1 MQYFVGKNNTSNYS
15 LTLLCHVDSDQGIK
29 PFEDSKE
36 DDIVASR
43 HESSLFSSSL
53 SDLFSKK
60 CEFSLQNCMLKFTV
74 KIVG

>member
-1 MQYFVGKNNTSNYS
+1 MHYFVGKNGTFNYF

-36 DDIVASR
+36 DDIIVSR

-60 CEFSLQNCMLKFTV
+60 CEFSLRNCMLKILV

>member
-1 MQYFVGKNNTSNYS
+1 MYCFVGKNDTSSYS
-15 LTLLCHVDSDQGIK
+15 LTLLCHVDSDKGIK

-36 DDIVASR
+36 DDITVSR
-43 HESSLFSSSL
+43 HESNLFSSSL

-60 CEFSLQNCMLKFTV
+60 CMFSLQNCMLKFIV